1 MKELNAAGRWQG
13 ELGHTKRDGTEVCVA
28 SRWSQQRDDKG
39 RPVATLVTNNDITEQ
54 KHAED
59 ALHTAQSELAH
70 VTRLTTLGELTASI
84 AHEVNQPLAAVV
96 TNGEAALRWLQR
108 DVPDIKEVQ
117 TSLERM
123 ISNGR
128 RASDVIARL
137 RALTRKSDL
146 IRVDLDVNEL
156 VDDVLLLVEREL
168 MGRNIALDL
177 DLAPGAMPVL
187 GDRVQLQQAIINLV
201 VNAVQAMSSV
211 IDRSRSLRI
220 STRSL
225 LGEADGKR
233 IVVEISDTGP
243 GIDPSTAS
251 NLFTAFYTTKTDGM
265 GMGLSICR
273 SIIESHC
280 GKITVTSELGQGATF
295 VVRLPMKEESA

>member
-1 MKELNAAGRWQG
+1 
-13 ELGHTKRDGTEVCVA
+13 
-28 SRWSQQRDDKG
+28 
-39 RPVATLVTNNDITEQ
+39 
-54 KHAED
+54 
-59 ALHTAQSELAH
+59 
-70 VTRLTTLGELTASI
+70 
-84 AHEVNQPLAAVV
+84 
-96 TNGEAALRWLQR
+96 
-108 DVPDIKEVQ
+108 
-117 TSLERM
+117 
-123 ISNGR
+123 
-128 RASDVIARL
+128 
-137 RALTRKSDL
+137 
-146 IRVDLDVNEL
+146 
-156 VDDVLLLVEREL
+156 

>member
-1 MKELNAAGRWQG
+1 
-13 ELGHTKRDGTEVCVA
+13 
-28 SRWSQQRDDKG
+28 
-39 RPVATLVTNNDITEQ
+39 LVTNNDITEQ